1 MKKRYLLAL
10 SLVSIVALASC
21 AGDPNPSSTSDNTSV
36 SVPDYPSIKIVARQ
50 DSYQVERLG
59 EVTVRFNVTG
69 DATASKKVVFTI
81 DNNDNGEGDQLVTYD
96 DNALGDA
103 STGGV
108 SPSLKLTG
116 NKKGTV
122 TVTATSV
129 ANPTITASV
138 TVTVVDRV
146 PELSKVWANIISYKN
161 YTLKTERIVSDDE
174 KETVGTKDDTEDFSV
189 TRATEKAITQHIFR
203 DGKETLPSFLPKS
216 STAYIPIYGDKNST
230 DTTTGY
236 TGVAIDKNGY
246 AVYVNENINTGV
258 MTPATTIIQNSFV
271 GLVDSTNFAGRGTSA
286 TSPNEAGIFY
296 GLQAINPN
304 WFSAYTKASD
314 NVYTIEGSD
323 SDANS
328 AFAESMLWG
337 LLDPVGY
344 IEYVSTLSSAT
355 YINIAAAITT
365 TITATSNNTVEIEI
379 TRDNG
384 VTVNNQTF
392 QLDVKATLTDISTTT
407 IAINGLDTL
416 EASKPELASAMQLVV
431 EAVGKDD
438 YVFSRTESK
447 QVGSSETDTVDL
459 TRYYYYTPNYFFM
472 YYDDTFVTNYN
483 KYIDYAI
490 SQGATDSD
498 TGLKIT
504 EADKMTSAEG
514 IGFLKGTSGIY
525 AFNYTGAVT
534 TTGTDG
540 TSTTTPASIAFEK
553 NGQVTSTLTTDAN
566 GKVSGTSA
574 TTDFT
579 DWVSALGVPA
589 YLSTSSLFD
598 TSKNDIYMLSTTS
611 AKIFDDMPNFYDSS
625 ADKVFQDVVEVLYP
639 GQSSSI
645 TRVASIAGVAPTVS
659 TDKDNKSYV
668 SGVELLAAFS
678 PDATNYAKGR
688 FYIIKGD
695 FTNFGTAESAN
706 AVNAD
711 IQTLITSVTTA
722 A

>member
-216 STAYIPIYGDKNST
+216 STAYIPIYGDKNNT

-286 TSPNEAGIFY
+286 TSPNDAGIFY

-323 SDANS
+323 SDAKS
-328 AFAESMLWG
+328 AFAESLLWG

-355 YINIAAAITT
+355 FTNISAAITT

-392 QLDVKATLTDISTTT
+392 QLDVKATLTDIGTTT
-407 IAINGLDTL
+407 VAINGLDTL
-416 EASKPELASAMQLVV
+416 EASKPELASAIKLLVEGV
-431 EAVGKDD
+431 SKND
-438 YVFSRTESK
+438 YVYSRKESLPI
-447 QVGSSETDTVDL
+447 GSGESDTVDG
-459 TRYYYYTPNYFFM
+459 TTYYYYTPNYFFM
-472 YYDDTFVTNYN
+472 YYDDTFVTNWN

-490 SQGATDSD
+490 SQGAKHKDGTAVGED
-498 TGLKIT
+498 
-504 EADKMTSAEG
+504 DKLTSAQG
-514 IGFLKGTSGIY
+514 DGFLKGSAGVY
-525 AFNYTGAVT
+525 YFSYTGAVT
-534 TTGTDG
+534 KTGADG
-540 TSTTTPASIAFEK
+540 TSTTTPASISFNK
-553 NGQVTSTLTTDAN
+553 NVSGLTDAN
-566 GKVSGTSA
+566 GMITGTTA
-574 TTDFT
+574 TTDFPS
-579 DWVSALGVPA
+579 WFANVNSSLHAPI
-589 YLSTSSLFD
+589 YLSTSPLFD
-598 TSKNDIYMLSTTS
+598 ISKNDIYMLSSTS
-611 AKIFDDMPNFYDSS
+611 SKIFDGMPNFYESS
-625 ADKVFQDVVEVLYP
+625 ADTVFTDIVEVLQR
-639 GQSSSI
+639 GLSSSL

-659 TDKDNKSYV
+659 TDDNNKSYV
-668 SGVELLAAFS
+668 SGVELLAAWS
-678 PDATNYAKGR
+678 PDASSYAQGSYKA
-688 FYIIKGD
+688 IAAE
-695 FTNFGTAESAN
+695 FTNFGAAETAN
-706 AVNAD
+706 AANAK
-711 IQTLITSVTTA
+711 IQELITSVTTGA
-722 A
+722 